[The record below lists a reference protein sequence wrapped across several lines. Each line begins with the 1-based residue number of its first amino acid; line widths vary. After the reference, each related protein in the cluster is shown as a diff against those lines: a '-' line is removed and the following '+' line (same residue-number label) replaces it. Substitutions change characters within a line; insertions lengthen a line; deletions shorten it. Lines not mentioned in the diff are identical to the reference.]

1 MKRFLFLLSFFAI
14 SVYAEGKLAFSN
26 EVYQIGKMKQGETR
40 HIVLDGKNTGD
51 ATVLLETAMTQG
63 VGGSDFKFPKKIMPG
78 ESFKVEFNL
87 STAYAEGFITHT
99 IVLVSTNGD
108 AYTATLEGEVMPEFI
123 FSEQLLDAG
132 YYSPGEKREWV
143 FYVWKPDSS
152 KPSLKLSKDASK
164 DFKAKFTP
172 VMLNTEKLD
181 DIREGG
187 KMPGIKVT
195 LSTKGISKANTLAGQ
210 KSLRR
215 IVGFES
221 ATNTNAHPEILVIGY
236 WK

>member
-1 MKRFLFLLSFFAI
+1 MKRFLYLLSFFAI

-40 HIVLDGKNTGD
+40 HIVLDAKNTGD
-51 ATVLLETAMTQG
+51 VAVHLETAMTQG

-108 AYTATLEGEVMPEFI
+108 AYTATLEGEVMQEFI

-164 DFKAKFTP
+164 DFKASFTP

-187 KMPGIKVT
+187 KTPGIKVT

-221 ATNTNAHPEILVIGY
+221 ATNANAHPEILVIGY